1 MPGPAF
7 GRHAGETNLRQRL
20 SGLARFASHTNYFGN
35 LLALP
40 GNPVYPLRQ
49 ITISIVMTPFAETF
63 WAAPNPRAEFPT
75 TQWGVVLTAAD
86 PAAPEAEDSLEKLC
100 ATYWPP
106 VYRFIRHQGRGRED
120 ALDLAQDFF
129 VRFLEKQHVRRAD
142 PARGRFRAFLHSA
155 LKHFLTDKER
165 YARAQKRGGGG
176 RHVSF
181 EQPSQAE
188 ADWLALVVDPA
199 ASPDLAFEQQWAF
212 TLLAHVDSGLRQQY
226 AAPGEA
232 QRYEA
237 LAKLAFGESPPGAQ
251 IAIAAQLG
259 LTPNAL
265 GVAVHR
271 LRRRYA
277 ERLRAAV
284 AQTVANPDEI
294 EAELHYLFAL
304 LRA

>member
-1 MPGPAF
+1 
-7 GRHAGETNLRQRL
+7 
-20 SGLARFASHTNYFGN
+20 
-35 LLALP
+35 
-40 GNPVYPLRQ
+40 
-49 ITISIVMTPFAETF
+49 MTPFAETL

-75 TQWGVVLTAAD
+75 TLWGVVLTAAD

-120 ALDLAQDFF
+120 AQDLAQDFF
-129 VRFLEKQHVRRAD
+129 AGFLEKQHVRRAD
-142 PARGRFRAFLHSA
+142 PARGRFRAFLHRA

-165 YARAQKRGGGG
+165 YAQAQKRGGGG
-176 RHVSF
+176 PHVSF
-181 EQPSQAE
+181 ERPSEAE
-188 ADWLALVVDPA
+188 ADLLALVVDPA

-212 TLLAHVDSGLRQQY
+212 TLLAHVHSGMRLQY
-226 AAPGEA
+226 TGPGEA

-237 LAKLAFGESPPGAQ
+237 LANLAFGEVPPGAPVE
-251 IAIAAQLG
+251 IAAQLG

-277 ERLRAAV
+277 KRLRAAV

-294 EAELHYLFAL
+294 EAELHYLFARL
-304 LRA
+304 CA